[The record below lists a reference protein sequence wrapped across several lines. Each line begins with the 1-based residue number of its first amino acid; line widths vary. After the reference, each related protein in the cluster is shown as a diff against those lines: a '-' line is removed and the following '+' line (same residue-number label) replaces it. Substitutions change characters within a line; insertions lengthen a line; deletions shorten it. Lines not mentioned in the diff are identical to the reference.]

1 MKIWVIIKKE
11 YKQIVKKKSFVIA
24 TILTPVLMGGFFFLP
39 TLLTK
44 VGRETKNIAI
54 VDYSGMISEKLINNK
69 DKNVQLEE
77 KKLKIKFNNV
87 SDVNNNQNKIINHFI
102 GLELSISNIKKEIQ
116 EISAIYKKTK
126 DKNDKRLILDRIKKK
141 KILLNEKTNE
151 LGNIDSLLLQEYR
164 DKVIKKDISG
174 FLIIPEKI
182 AEIRKVYY
190 FALNIS
196 DFTTNKYISSRVAK
210 ILSSTILMKKIKDPE
225 IVKIVD
231 EATRNVVF
239 STFAVKEGKDS
250 ESSSSSAYM
259 MSVFML
265 TILFSVIM
273 AYGQLIMRGVIEEK
287 NNRIVEVLIS
297 STNTQTLFYGKIIGI
312 GLAGLTQ
319 VLIWIAIGAVFL
331 GKASLGIDKSITGF
345 FTPLIVFY
353 FLVFFVIGYFMYS
366 VLFSIVGASVNT
378 DQEAQQFAAPLT
390 YLMFIPLIIGFM
402 VTQNPNTP
410 IVVYASLFPLFTPT
424 LMFMRISVTMPSL
437 FQIIL
442 SIVLSIAS
450 TMFLAWLGAKIFRT
464 GILMYGKKPSIKEI
478 IKWLKYK

>member
-39 TLLTK
+39 ALFTK
-44 VGRETKNIAI
+44 VGRETKNISVI
-54 VDYSGMISEKLINNK
+54 DYSGLISEKLINSED
-69 DKNVQLEE
+69 DKTLAEQ
-77 KKLKIKFNNV
+77 KKLKIKFKKISNSKQSQ
-87 SDVNNNQNKIINHFI
+87 SDRIDNYENIEFKINKIKSEVKT
-102 GLELSISNIKKEIQ
+102 LTV
-116 EISAIYKKTK
+116 IYKNTK
-126 DKNDKRLILDRIKKK
+126 LGIDKKMILDKIKKK
-141 KILLNEKTNE
+141 KNKLLKINAEFEGIK
-151 LGNIDSLLLQEYR
+151 SLLLPEYR
-164 DKVIKKDISG
+164 EKIVKKEVSGILIISKRIKK
-174 FLIIPEKI
+174 
-182 AEIRKVYY
+182 IRKIYY

-196 DFTTNKYISSRVAK
+196 DFTTNKYINSRVGK
-210 ILSSTILMKKIKDPE
+210 ILSSTILIEKINDPK

-231 EATRNVVF
+231 DATREVSF
-239 STFAVKEGKDS
+239 STFTVKEGKDS
-250 ESSSSSAYM
+250 KANSNSAYM

-265 TILFSVIM
+265 TILFSIIM

-297 STNTQTLFYGKIIGI
+297 STNSQTLFYGKIIGI

-319 VLIWIAIGAVFL
+319 VLLWVGLGAIFL
-331 GKASLGIDKSITGF
+331 GKASLGMDKSITDF
-345 FTPLIVFY
+345 FTPVIVFY
-353 FLVFFVIGYFMYS
+353 FLVFFIIGYFMYS

-378 DQEAQQFAAPLT
+378 DQEAQQFSAPLT

-442 SIVLSIAS
+442 SIVLSILT
-450 TMFLAWLGAKIFRT
+450 TMSLAWLGAKIFRT

>member
-11 YKQIVKKKSFVIA
+11 YMQIVKKKSFVIA

-44 VGRETKNIAI
+44 VGRETKNIAV
-54 VDYSGMISEKLINNK
+54 VDYSGLISDQLINNSNK
-69 DKNVQLEE
+69 KVNEE
-77 KKLKIKFNNV
+77 EEKLKIKFSKISNLNNK
-87 SDVNNNQNKIINHFI
+87 QNDIINNFND
-102 GLELSISNIKKEIQ
+102 LELKIKNLKTEIG
-116 EISAIYKKTK
+116 EISAIYKNTK
-126 DKNDKRLILDRIKKK
+126 DKNEKKLFLDRIRKEQDRLMEMNLQLDK
-141 KILLNEKTNE
+141 
-151 LGNIDSLLLQEYR
+151 IDSLLIQEYR
-164 DKVIKKDISG
+164 EKVINKEISG

-182 AEIRKVYY
+182 KKTRKVYY
-190 FALNIS
+190 FSLNIS
-196 DFTTNKYISSRVAK
+196 DFTTNKYMNSRIAK
-210 ILSSTILMKKIKDPE
+210 ILSSTILIEKIKDPE

-231 EATRNVVF
+231 DATRNVIF

-250 ESSSSSAYM
+250 ESNSGSAYM

-319 VLIWIAIGAVFL
+319 VLLWIGIGAVFL

-353 FLVFFVIGYFMYS
+353 FLIFFIIGYFMYS

-442 SIVLSIAS
+442 SIVISIF
-450 TMFLAWLGAKIFRT
+450 TTVCLAWLGAKIFRT